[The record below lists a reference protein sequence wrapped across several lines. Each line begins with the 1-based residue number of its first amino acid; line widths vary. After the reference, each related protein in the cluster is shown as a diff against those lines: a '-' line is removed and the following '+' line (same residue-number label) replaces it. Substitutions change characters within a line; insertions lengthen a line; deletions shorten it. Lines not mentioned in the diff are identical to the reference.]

1 MYTSTIPRRVRLF
14 SYLATIVHRCLH
26 SFLHDAL
33 PISVTTDNLSPLSR
47 RPQICWHRLCRL
59 WWQDR
64 PTFAVLRQARPA
76 LYLVTNAVGWLQ
88 AMRPAARRRLVAMVG
103 SWRLCPRPLTWLRG
117 W

>member
-1 MYTSTIPRRVRLF
+1 MFMTGKLVSPA
-14 SYLATIVHRCLH
+14 SYLATIVLGWSQAMGPVAPPRL
-26 SFLHDAL
+26 
-33 PISVTTDNLSPLSR
+33 VTTDHLSPLSR

-64 PTFAVLRQARPA
+64 RTFAIFRQAKPA
-76 LYLVTNAVGWLQ
+76 LYLVTIVVGWLQ
-88 AMRPAARRRLVAMVG
+88 AMRPAARRRLVEMVG